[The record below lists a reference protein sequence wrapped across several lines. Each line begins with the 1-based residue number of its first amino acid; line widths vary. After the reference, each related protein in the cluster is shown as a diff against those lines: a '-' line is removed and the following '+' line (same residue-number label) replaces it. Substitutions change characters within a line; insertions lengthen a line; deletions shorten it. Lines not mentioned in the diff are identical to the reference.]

1 MSSSKSPL
9 DTKSWGSFCL
19 TLPASAAFTEATP
32 ESSSGCPAEILGLRV
47 ELGGNEGSRNL
58 ELNFPKDSL

>member
-9 DTKSWGSFCL
+9 DTKSGGSFCL
-19 TLPASAAFTEATP
+19 ALPASEAFTKARP
-32 ESSSGCPAEILGLRV
+32 ESSPGCPAEILGLRV

-58 ELNFPKDSL
+58 ELSFPKDSL